1 MNICLTAG
9 KGSKIRISGNK
20 IKPGVGHRH
29 GVDMLMGGTKQREFR
44 DQQKQQSC
52 FSEWRA
58 SGATLCGIPL
68 LSSLYFVR
76 SGISLIHVAS
86 AC

>member
-1 MNICLTAG
+1 MNVCLTAG

-29 GVDMLMGGTKQREFR
+29 GNDMLMCGTKQRELR
-44 DQQKQQSC
+44 DQQKQQL
-52 FSEWRA
+52 FSEWHV

-68 LSSLYFVR
+68 LSSLYFVQ
-76 SGISLIHVAS
+76 SGIALIHVAS